1 MASEAAFGD
10 VVGVVVFARRRTMRN
25 LLPEAVTIMLLNLLI
40 LMPPPVKAA
49 TATGQRRSTMTGIAV
64 NGVGRPV
71 NGGSGVVMAGQ
82 RRSTATVN
90 GVFIEKILRS
100 TPTVGKLYLLIKAE
114 NKAAATERLQTEI
127 IDSEL
132 FICLKQMFGDSYQNI
147 MIEKLV
153 PVLGNVCEANLG
165 MDADLAGEIA
175 SEVDVIVNSA
185 ANTCFDERYDV
196 ALNTNTMGPYR
207 LLSFAKLCKKLQMF
221 MHVSTAYVNGEREG
235 VVFEKSF
242 KMGESIA
249 AERARS
255 VAERSS
261 MPMLDIEAELSLA
274 ALTVANSTANV
285 SQKMKDLGVQRAKAY
300 GWQNTY
306 MFTKAMGEMVLSSMR
321 GDIPL
326 VIMRP
331 SVIECIAQEPVPG
344 WIQGNR

>member
-1 MASEAAFGD
+1 MES
-10 VVGVVVFARRRTMRN
+10 
-25 LLPEAVTIMLLNLLI
+25 LLVEKSFSGTKLNLQTLI
-40 LMPPPVKAA
+40 SSSSSSYSSFMIKHDKYCSSTTLRSVRISCSGSENVERGVYTSSSSTALFPNMKKNTSKPATVSNKVLLTDDYQYVAA
-49 TATGQRRSTMTGIAV
+49 VVEPAAAKPASGSCIGIAEYLEGKNYFITGATGFLAKV
-64 NGVGRPV
+64 L
-71 NGGSGVVMAGQ
+71 
-82 RRSTATVN
+82 
-90 GVFIEKILRS
+90 IEKIFRS

-114 NKAAATERLQTEI
+114 DKAAATERLQTEI

-221 MHVSTAYVNGEREG
+221 MHVSTSYVNGEREG

-261 MPMLDIEAELSLA
+261 MPMLD
-274 ALTVANSTANV
+274 N
-285 SQKMKDLGVQRAKAY
+285 GH
-300 GWQNTY
+300 
-306 MFTKAMGEMVLSSMR
+306 
-321 GDIPL
+321 
-326 VIMRP
+326 
-331 SVIECIAQEPVPG
+331 
-344 WIQGNR
+344 